1 MTFEEKMA
9 RLGEITSKLENDNPS
24 LNESLDL
31 YKEGVALCAE
41 CKKELEE
48 AKLTVKNMDGES
60 TDE

>member
-1 MTFEEKMA
+1 MTFEEKMT
-9 RLGEITSKLENDNPS
+9 RLGEITEKLEKDNPS

-31 YKEGVALCAE
+31 YKEGVALCAD

-48 AKLTVKNMDGES
+48 AKLTVKNMDGEK